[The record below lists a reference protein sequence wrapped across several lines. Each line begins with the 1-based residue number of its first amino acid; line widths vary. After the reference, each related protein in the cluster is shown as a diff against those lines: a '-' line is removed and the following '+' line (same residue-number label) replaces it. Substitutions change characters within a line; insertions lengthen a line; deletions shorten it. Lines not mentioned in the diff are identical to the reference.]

1 MKNYSDIEN
10 YIKGKTV
17 AIVGNASSIL
27 GSESGIFI
35 DAHQVV
41 IRMNFGYVWNPHK
54 NRYVNARDLGTK
66 TGIAAA
72 GNAVN
77 LLNAMDRY
85 PNAKHLVHLSGM
97 NRNETVVKKSNQFY
111 LYPKEYWQSLK
122 NVLTARPS
130 SGMMV
135 FDMVEKSNPSHVT
148 MYGFDWKQTRTYYND
163 GLSGRQLESPS
174 EPIGPHN
181 WIAERQYII
190 GKVNKMNWD
199 IQ

>member
-35 DAHQVV
+35 DSHQVV

-54 NRYVNARDLGTK
+54 NRHVNARDLGIK
-66 TGIAAA
+66 TDVVAA

-77 LLNAMDRY
+77 LLDAMDRY
-85 PNAKHLVHLSGM
+85 PNSKYLVHLSGM
-97 NRNETVVKKSNQFY
+97 NRNETVVEKSNQFY

-135 FDMVEKSNPSHVT
+135 FDIVEKSNPSRVT

-163 GLSGRQLESPS
+163 GLSGRKLEKPS